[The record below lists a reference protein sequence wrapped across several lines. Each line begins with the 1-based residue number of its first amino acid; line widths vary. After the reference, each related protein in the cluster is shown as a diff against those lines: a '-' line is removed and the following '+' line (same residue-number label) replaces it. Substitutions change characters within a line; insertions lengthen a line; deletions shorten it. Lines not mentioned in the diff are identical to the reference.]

1 VYLGTPYG
9 VPVAG
14 TVFGYEDVVLGA
26 PVWVQSRTTV
36 VEMLLTKM
44 PALAVKDRV

>member
-14 TVFGYEDVVLGA
+14 TVFGYEDEVLEA
-26 PVWVQSRTTV
+26 PV
-36 VEMLLTKM
+36 KG
-44 PALAVKDRV
+44 AVADHRGGDAFDEDARFGS

>member
-14 TVFGYEDVVLGA
+14 TILLRVEVFGA
-26 PVWVQSRTTV
+26 PV
-36 VEMLLTKM
+36 KG
-44 PALAVKDRV
+44 AVADHRGGYARDEDARSGS